1 METRTVKYSVYNRNG
16 KVPKRIADTTEITL
30 PDLEYLTETLSG
42 AGINGEIDLPTLG
55 QLSAATLSISERS
68 LGENSIEIS
77 APKTQSLELRW
88 AAMALNETT
97 GTVETVD
104 KKLIFK
110 GLPKKLTL
118 GKLAP
123 NSAEESALA
132 FEMLYLK
139 YIVKGVVKI
148 EIDKLNDVFK
158 VNGVDYNAAIKNVL

>member
-1 METRTVKYSVYNRNG
+1 METRTVKYTVYNRNG

-55 QLSAATLSISERS
+55 QIGAATLSISERS

-77 APKTQSLELRW
+77 EPKTQNLELRW
-88 AAMALNETT
+88 AVMALDEAT
-97 GTVETVD
+97 GTVQTVD

-123 NSAEESALA
+123 NSAEESAID

-139 YIVKGVVKI
+139 YIVRGVVKI
-148 EIDKLNDVFK
+148 EIDKINDVFK
-158 VNGVDYNAAIKNVL
+158 VNGVDYNAKISNVL

>member
-1 METRTVKYSVYNRNG
+1 METRTIKYAVYNRNG
-16 KVPKRIADTTEITL
+16 KVPKRIADTTEVTL
-30 PDLEYLTETLSG
+30 PDIEYLTESLSG

-55 QLSAATLSISERS
+55 QIGAATLSISERS

-77 APKTQSLELRW
+77 EPHTQNLELRW
-88 AAMALNETT
+88 ATMTLNEAT
-97 GTVETVD
+97 GAVETID

-123 NSAEESALA
+123 NSAEESSID
-132 FEMLYLK
+132 FEMLYIK

-148 EIDKLNDVFK
+148 EIDKINDVFK
-158 VNGVDYNAAIKNVL
+158 VNGVDYNANITNVL